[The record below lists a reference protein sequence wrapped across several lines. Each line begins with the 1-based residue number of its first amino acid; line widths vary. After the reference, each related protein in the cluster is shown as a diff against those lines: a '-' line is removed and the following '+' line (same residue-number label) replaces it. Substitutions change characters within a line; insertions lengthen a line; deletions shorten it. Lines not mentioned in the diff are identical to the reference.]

1 MTEKEHD
8 VTFFYKRFLT
18 DLTFL
23 VDITQHLAD
32 LNLKLQGKNQLLA
45 NKMFEHIQLF
55 NRKLELFQSQ
65 LMKNDIAHLGTLK
78 T

>member
-1 MTEKEHD
+1 MTEKEQD

-32 LNLKLQGKNQLLA
+32 LNLKLQGKNQLA

>member
-1 MTEKEHD
+1 MTEKEQD

-32 LNLKLQGKNQLLA
+32 LNLKLQGKNQLE

-55 NRKLELFQSQ
+55 NQKLKLFQSQ

>member
-1 MTEKEHD
+1 MKEKEQD
-8 VTFFYKRFLT
+8 VTFFDKRFLT

-32 LNLKLQGKNQLLA
+32 LNLKLQGKNQLA

-55 NRKLELFQSQ
+55 NQKLKLFQSQ

>member
-1 MTEKEHD
+1 MTEKEQD

-32 LNLKLQGKNQLLA
+32 LNLKLEGKNQLA

>member
-1 MTEKEHD
+1 MKEKEQD
-8 VTFFYKRFLT
+8 VAFFDKRFLT

-32 LNLKLQGKNQLLA
+32 LNLKLQGKNQLA

-55 NRKLELFQSQ
+55 NQKLKLFLSQ

>member
-1 MTEKEHD
+1 MKEKEQD
-8 VTFFYKRFLT
+8 VAFFDKRFLT

-32 LNLKLQGKNQLLA
+32 LNLKLQGKNQLA

-55 NRKLELFQSQ
+55 NQKLKLFQSQ